1 MIKGFT
7 TGVFDMFHVG
17 HLRLLKN
24 AKENCD
30 FLRVGVSSDELVFSY
45 KHKYPVI
52 SISDRVEI
60 LRSIVYVDDVVIIND
75 RDKKKQYLDNK
86 YNRLFVGDDWKGS
99 DIFNDLNNF
108 LSNFGAEIFYF
119 NYTKNISSSKLKS
132 VLESIYEQE

>member
-24 AKENCD
+24 AKDNCD
-30 FLRVGVSSDELVFSY
+30 FLTVGVSSDDLVFNY
-45 KHKYPVI
+45 KSKYPII
-52 SISDRVEI
+52 SIEDRVEI
-60 LRSIVYVDDVVIIND
+60 LSSIIYVDDVVVIND
-75 RDKKKQYLDNK
+75 RDKKNQFLKYR

-99 DIFNDLNNF
+99 DIFNDLNLF
-108 LSNFGAEIFYF
+108 LSKYDSEIFYF